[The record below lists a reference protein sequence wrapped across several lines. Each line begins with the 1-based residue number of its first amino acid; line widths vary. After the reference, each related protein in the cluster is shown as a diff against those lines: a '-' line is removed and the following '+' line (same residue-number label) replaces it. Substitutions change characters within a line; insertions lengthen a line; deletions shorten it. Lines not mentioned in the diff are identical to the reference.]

1 MATQGPRP
9 LVAGNWKMNGTSAM
23 LKEPRLLAGMLK
35 DVKLKCEVI
44 VCPPATLIRKVKSIL
59 KGTKI
64 KLGGQDCHAA
74 ASGAHTGDISAE
86 MLKDAG
92 CTAVIVGHSERRA
105 NHGETDAQ
113 VAAKAAA
120 AHRAGLVAIVCIGE
134 TLEERKAGKTL
145 EVVSRQLKG
154 SLPEGAA
161 SANTVIAYEPVWAIG
176 TGQTVTPKQ
185 ASETH
190 QFIRQRL
197 SDLFG
202 PSTAAFVKVLYG
214 GSITSEN
221 VSPFVAE
228 PQVDGLLVGGASL
241 DFEEFSEIVKCTA
254 LRRS

>member
-23 LKEPRLLAGMLK
+23 LKEPRLLAGMLQ

-113 VAAKAAA
+113 VAAKAKA
-120 AHRAGLVAIVCIGE
+120 AHRAGLMAVVCIGE

-145 EVVSRQLKG
+145 DVVSRQLKG
-154 SLPEGAA
+154 SLPEGATA
-161 SANTVIAYEPVWAIG
+161 ANTVIAYEPVWAIG
-176 TGQTVTPKQ
+176 TGLTPTV
-185 ASETH
+185 AEVAEVHTH
-190 QFIRQRL
+190 IRA
-197 SDLFG
+197 DLAKLMG
-202 PSTAAFVKVLYG
+202 EDGAGVRILYG
-214 GSITSEN
+214 GSVKPSN
-221 VSPFVAE
+221 AAE
-228 PQVDGLLVGGASL
+228 LLAAAHVNGALVGGASL
-241 DFEEFSEIVKCTA
+241 KAADFIGIVKA
-254 LRRS
+254 YM